1 VAVGVS
7 TRELV
12 NPPDTTWE
20 IDPRSPRPERRVNL
34 YAAIGVGALASLAY
48 LAALLLDLV
57 PPRGLSVVFFA
68 AAPIC
73 AAFAILVVGTRWRAE
88 HDPALSWVSAGLA
101 VGWLAMVLQLISFPA
116 VTPNGGLLGTGDQSS
131 AALYL
136 AFHLAFTS
144 GAVAGA
150 LGAPVAWRWPA
161 IVAGSAFTVVLALD
175 LVPLPTLLRS
185 DTSFTPILLGLE
197 YGMAAFTGLGAVVWI
212 RRAGRQATALRGWV
226 GVSLSLAV
234 YDLVLNAFAAE
245 RFSAVWWASLSMRV
259 ATYAVLALG
268 VVYSVL
274 SRLRETESY
283 TQSELERRE
292 AELRTSL
299 GLTRELLGCAQDLA
313 KAVTPTEVADALCRD
328 AVTASG
334 LRRAVLL
341 ASRTHADTVVLGRTG
356 YDTSPAA
363 ETAGTGWD
371 APYVSSLAPLAR
383 QPLFLETPEEVRSR
397 IPAGTPLQEA
407 ASLVVLPIRVAGE
420 RLGTLVLWDTEPH
433 RLGASEREVL
443 AGQASQGAQALRRA
457 LAFENEANAAA
468 TLQRSLLSP
477 ALSPREDLAMAAR
490 YLPGEAGLRVGGDWY
505 DCVPVDGH
513 QVALVVGDVMGK
525 GLRAAAVM
533 GQMRTA
539 VRSLASADPAPAAV
553 LRGLDRLHSML
564 DVDEIATVAYVLLD
578 AGTGTARV
586 ARAGHLPPILVDDDG
601 ARLLEDG
608 GSPPLGTPAPQR
620 LEAEVVVPPGGVLVL
635 YTDGIVEDRA
645 SGLDGLES
653 FVELV
658 GATARRKRGDV
669 DALATELLV
678 ATSANQRQDDI
689 ALLVAR
695 MPTVS
700 EAAGREP
707 ADVVVR
713 QPEPL
718 VRQPEPPTPLAQ
730 PLREAELARGLTSE
744 ARLGRP
750 SEGLRSPATEVARS
764 LDGALHVGRV
774 PSFAAAPYAASFP
787 EGPEAASAVR
797 RWIRQSS
804 RGLDRVLREDTVLLA
819 TELVTNAVRH
829 GRGEVA
835 VRLWPGPDVVRVEVS
850 DANPHRPEPGGY
862 DLDAE
867 DGRGL
872 LIVGALSS
880 RWGTAPLPGGAGKTV
895 WFELDH

>member
-1 VAVGVS
+1 VSAREVA
-7 TRELV
+7 
-12 NPPDTTWE
+12 NPAALTWE
-20 IDPRSPRPERRVNL
+20 MDPRRPRPERRLNL
-34 YAAIGVGALASLAY
+34 YAAIGVGALASLVY
-48 LAALLLDLV
+48 LVALLLNLV

-68 AAPIC
+68 AAPIS
-73 AAFAILVVGTRWRAE
+73 AAFAVVVLGTRWRAE
-88 HDPALSWVSAGLA
+88 RDPALGWASAGLA
-101 VGWLAMVLQLISFPA
+101 VGWGAMVLQLISFPA
-116 VTPNGGLLGTGDQSS
+116 VTPNGGPFGTGDQSN

-136 AFHLAFTS
+136 TFHLAFAA
-144 GAVAGA
+144 GALAGA
-150 LGAPVAWRWPA
+150 LGAPMAWRWPA
-161 IVAGSAFTVVLALD
+161 IVAGLGFTVMLAFD
-175 LVPLPTLLRS
+175 WIPLPTLLRP
-185 DTSFTPILLGLE
+185 DATFTAPLLGLE
-197 YGMAAFTGLGAVVWI
+197 YGMAAFIALVAVVWV

-226 GVSLSLAV
+226 GVALSLAA

-259 ATYAVLALG
+259 ATYAVLAVG
-268 VVYSVL
+268 VVFSVL

-283 TQSELERRE
+283 TQSELDRRE

-341 ASRTHADTVVLGRTG
+341 ASRHHADTVVLGRAG
-356 YDTSPAA
+356 HDVNPAA

-371 APYVSSLAPLAR
+371 APYASALAPLAR
-383 QPLFLETPEEVRSR
+383 QPLFLETPEEVRAR
-397 IPAGTPLQEA
+397 VPAGTPLQEA
-407 ASLVVLPIRVAGE
+407 ASLAVLPIRVAGE
-420 RLGTLVLWDTEPH
+420 RLGTLVVWDPEPH
-433 RLGASEREVL
+433 RLTASEREVL
-443 AGQASQGAQALRRA
+443 AGQASQGGQALRRA

-477 ALSPREDLAMAAR
+477 TLSPREDLAMAAR

-505 DCVPVDGH
+505 DCVPIDGH

-553 LRGLDRLHSML
+553 LRGLDRLHAML

-578 AGTGTARV
+578 AETGMARV
-586 ARAGHLPPILVDDDG
+586 ARAGHLPPILVDAAG
-601 ARLLEDG
+601 PTLLEDG
-608 GSPPLGTPAPQR
+608 GSPPLGTPGPQR

-645 SGLDGLES
+645 TGLDGLES

-658 GATARRKRGDV
+658 GETARRKRGDV

-695 MPTVS
+695 MPMVAPVADLEPA
-700 EAAGREP
+700 EAGAGR
-707 ADVVVR
+707 
-713 QPEPL
+713 PEPVAPSASTL
-718 VRQPEPPTPLAQ
+718 VPAQASQSLPSTPVGSLA
-730 PLREAELARGLTSE
+730 S
-744 ARLGRP
+744 
-750 SEGLRSPATEVARS
+750 EVARS

-774 PSFAAAPYAASFP
+774 PSHAPAPYAASFP

-804 RGLDRVLREDTVLLA
+804 RGLDRILREDTVLLA

-880 RWGTAPLPGGAGKTV
+880 RWGTAPLPDGAGKTV
-895 WFELDH
+895 WFELDC

>member
-1 VAVGVS
+1 M
-7 TRELV
+7 
-12 NPPDTTWE
+12 
-20 IDPRSPRPERRVNL
+20 DPRRPRPERRLNL
-34 YAAIGVGALASLAY
+34 YAAIGVGALASLVY
-48 LAALLLDLV
+48 LGALLLDLV

-68 AAPIC
+68 AAPIS
-73 AAFAILVVGTRWRAE
+73 AAFAIVVIGARWRAE
-88 HDPALSWVSAGLA
+88 RDPALGWASAGLA
-101 VGWLAMVLQLISFPA
+101 VGWVAMVLQLVSFPA
-116 VTPNGGLLGTGDQSS
+116 VTPDGGPLGTGDQSN

-136 AFHLAFTS
+136 MFHLAFAC
-144 GAVAGA
+144 GALAGA
-150 LGAPVAWRWPA
+150 LGASVVWRWPA
-161 IVAGSAFTVVLALD
+161 IVAGLGLTVVLALD
-175 LVPLPTLLRS
+175 WIPLPVLLRA
-185 DTSFTPILLGLE
+185 DTTFTAPLLGLE
-197 YGMAAFTGLGAVVWI
+197 YGMAAFTALVAVVWI

-226 GVSLSLAV
+226 GVALSLAV

-259 ATYAVLALG
+259 ATYAVLAMG
-268 VVYSVL
+268 VVYSAL

-283 TQSELERRE
+283 TQSELDRRE

-328 AVTASG
+328 AVAASG

-341 ASRTHADTVVLGRTG
+341 ASRDHEDTVVLGRAG
-356 YDTSPAA
+356 HDTSPAA

-371 APYVSSLAPLAR
+371 APYASALAPLAR
-383 QPLFLETPEEVRSR
+383 QPLFLETPEEVRAR
-397 IPAGTPLQEA
+397 VPAGTPLQEA
-407 ASLVVLPIRVAGE
+407 ASLAVLPIRVAGE
-420 RLGTLVLWDTEPH
+420 RLGTLVVWDTEPH
-433 RLGASEREVL
+433 RLTASEREVL
-443 AGQASQGAQALRRA
+443 AGQASQGGQALRRA

-477 ALSPREDLAMAAR
+477 TLSPREDLAMAAR

-505 DCVPVDGH
+505 DCVPIDGH

-539 VRSLASADPAPAAV
+539 VRSLASADPAPTAV

-578 AGTGTARV
+578 AETGTARM
-586 ARAGHLPPILVDDDG
+586 ARAGHLPPILVDAGG
-601 ARLLEDG
+601 ATLLESG
-608 GSPPLGTPAPQR
+608 GSPPLGTPNPQR
-620 LEAEVVVPPGGVLVL
+620 WEAEVVVPPGGVLVL

-645 SGLDGLES
+645 TGLDGLEA

-658 GATARRKRGDV
+658 GATTQRKRGDV

-695 MPTVS
+695 MPLGAGETDLEPV
-700 EAAGREP
+700 EAGA
-707 ADVVVR
+707 R
-713 QPEPL
+713 QPEP
-718 VRQPEPPTPLAQ
+718 VTPSASPLAHA
-730 PLREAELARGLTSE
+730 EATRGLASQQVS
-744 ARLGRP
+744 GIP
-750 SEGLRSPATEVARS
+750 TEVARS
-764 LDGALHVGRV
+764 LDGAVHVGRV
-774 PSFAAAPYAASFP
+774 PPHSAAPYAASFP
-787 EGPEAASAVR
+787 EGLEAASAVR

-804 RGLDRVLREDTVLLA
+804 RGLDRALREDTVLLA

-829 GRGEVA
+829 GRGDVA

-895 WFELDH
+895 WFELDR

>member
-1 VAVGVS
+1 MAAREVAETAAV
-7 TRELV
+7 
-12 NPPDTTWE
+12 PWE
-20 IDPRSPRPERRVNL
+20 MDPRRPRPERRLDL
-34 YAAIGVGALASLAY
+34 YVAVAIGALASLAY
-48 LAALLLDLV
+48 AVALSFDVV

-68 AAPIC
+68 AAPIS
-73 AAFAILVVGTRWRAE
+73 AAFAVVVIGMRWRAE
-88 HDPALSWVSAGLA
+88 ADPALSWVSAGLA
-101 VGWLAMVLQLISFPA
+101 VGWFAMVLQLVSFPA
-116 VTPNGGLLGTGDQSS
+116 VLPGGGPLGTSDQSS

-136 AFHLAFTS
+136 LFHLAFVG
-144 GAVAGA
+144 GALAGA
-150 LGAPVAWRWPA
+150 LGAPASWRLPALVLGAAVA
-161 IVAGSAFTVVLALD
+161 VLLAVD
-175 LVPLPTLLRS
+175 LVPLPVLLRK
-185 DTSFTPILLGLE
+185 DTTFTPLLLATE
-197 YGMAAFTGLGAVVWI
+197 YVVVAFTAVVAVAWV
-212 RRAGRQATALRGWV
+212 RRAGRSATTLRTWV
-226 GVSLSLAV
+226 GVALSLAL
-234 YDLVLNAFAAE
+234 YDVLLNAFAAE
-245 RFSAVWWASLSMRV
+245 RFSAVWWASLSFRV
-259 ATYAVLALG
+259 ATYAVLAVG
-268 VVYSVL
+268 AVYSVL
-274 SRLRETESY
+274 TRLAETESY
-283 TQSELERRE
+283 TQSELDRRE

-341 ASRTHADTVVLGRTG
+341 VSRDHADTVVLGRVG
-356 YDTSPAA
+356 HDPSPAA
-363 ETAGTGWD
+363 ETSGTGWD

-383 QPLFLETPEEVRSR
+383 QPLFLETPEEVRAR
-397 IPAGTPLQEA
+397 VPAGTPLQEA
-407 ASLVVLPIRVAGE
+407 ASLAVLPIRVAGE
-420 RLGTLVLWDTEPH
+420 RLGTLVVWDTVPH
-433 RLGASEREVL
+433 RLTASEREVL
-443 AGQASQGAQALRRA
+443 AGQASQGGQALRRA

-477 ALSPREDLAMAAR
+477 TLSPREDLAMAAR

-505 DCVPVDGH
+505 DCVPIDGH
-513 QVALVVGDVMGK
+513 KVALVVGDVMGK

-539 VRSLASADPAPAAV
+539 VRSLASADPSPAAV

-564 DVDEIATVAYVLLD
+564 EVDEIATVAYVLLD
-578 AGTGTARV
+578 AETGTARV
-586 ARAGHLPPILVDDDG
+586 ARAGHLPPILVDG
-601 ARLLEDG
+601 EGRTLLLEEG
-608 GSPPLGTPAPQR
+608 GSPPLGTPNPQR

-645 SGLDGLES
+645 TGLDGLES

-695 MPTVS
+695 VPMRAG
-700 EAAGREP
+700 AAEREP
-707 ADVVVR
+707 VEVLGSRPEPVTSPDHPAIDHPAIQAEVVR
-713 QPEPL
+713 SLAPEVGLSLPSG
-718 VRQPEPPTPLAQ
+718 TPQSL
-730 PLREAELARGLTSE
+730 P
-744 ARLGRP
+744 
-750 SEGLRSPATEVARS
+750 TEVVRS

-774 PSFAAAPYAASFP
+774 PSYAAAPYAASFP
-787 EGPEAASAVR
+787 DGPEAASAVR

-804 RGLDRVLREDTVLLA
+804 RGLDRLLREDIVLLA

-880 RWGTAPLPGGAGKTV
+880 RWGTAPLAGGAGKTV
-895 WFELDH
+895 WFELDC